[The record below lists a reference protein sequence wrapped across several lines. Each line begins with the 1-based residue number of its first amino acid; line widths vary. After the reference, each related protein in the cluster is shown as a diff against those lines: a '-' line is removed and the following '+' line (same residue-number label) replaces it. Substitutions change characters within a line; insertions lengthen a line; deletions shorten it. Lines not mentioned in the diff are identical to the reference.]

1 MPLTTTLLTFD
12 GGVGNSVP
20 MENSEKLQYLSSN
33 FIVNSPTLGILD

>member
-12 GGVGNSVP
+12 GEGGNSIP

-33 FIVNSPTLGILD
+33 FIINIPTLGILD